1 MPTDQLYSLY
11 IGWDVDRKLF
21 HQMLPS
27 ALLLKFEGTIRPIS
41 LIFKTFSSPNFAL
54 WVMVPCGPVHKKKK
68 NVLWPNS
75 KAGRGTHGVCQSVC
89 ETSKWELWE
98 LSFLIV
104 LQMWVSAPAEGDKTQ
119 TPQETNFS
127 IKLAPSSVSGKFCLT
142 FYDWRQTSFRQ
153 FRQRSFYRG
162 EPCKSAIWSA

>member
-1 MPTDQLYSLY
+1 
-11 IGWDVDRKLF
+11 
-21 HQMLPS
+21 MLPS

-41 LIFKTFSSPNFAL
+41 LIFKTFSSPNFAWSPADL
-54 WVMVPCGPVHKKKK
+54 CIKIKK

-89 ETSKWELWE
+89 ETGKWELWE

>member
-54 WVMVPCGPVHKKKK
+54 WVMVPCGPVHKNKKK
-68 NVLWPNS
+68 CVVAKLESRKRNSWCVSVCLWNRQMRAVRTVISHRASDVSQCPRWGRQNADSTGNQFLNQISTIFSVGEVLSNVLW
-75 KAGRGTHGVCQSVC
+75 
-89 ETSKWELWE
+89 
-98 LSFLIV
+98 
-104 LQMWVSAPAEGDKTQ
+104 
-119 TPQETNFS
+119 
-127 IKLAPSSVSGKFCLT
+127 LT
-142 FYDWRQTSFRQ
+142 TD
-153 FRQRSFYRG
+153 
-162 EPCKSAIWSA
+162 